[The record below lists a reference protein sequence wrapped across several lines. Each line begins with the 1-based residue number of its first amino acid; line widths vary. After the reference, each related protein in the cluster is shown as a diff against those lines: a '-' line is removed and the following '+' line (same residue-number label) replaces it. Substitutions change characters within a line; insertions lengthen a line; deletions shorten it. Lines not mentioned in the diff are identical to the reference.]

1 MGQLTFAQHIILP
14 YAGSLHMQ
22 YVLPV
27 TESLPT
33 DVVGDTLDGSVERAD
48 TNGAAVGITVGRS
61 S

>member
-14 YAGSLHMQ
+14 YAGFLHMQ

-33 DVVGDTLDGSVERAD
+33 DVVDTLDGSVEQAD